1 MLPIAP
7 WARLLGL
14 TLVMTG
20 VPAVTVKALFS
31 DAVSPPEVMVAVR
44 APGVAAGS
52 MAMLGVACVASVT
65 LRVDVVMP
73 WPRLKT
79 EVPCRKFVPEPTIDK
94 VPMFWPCWP
103 VLGET
108 LAIVAEPEE
117 TVELVDTVS
126 PPVVRLTVRLPV
138 PVVPGM
144 DILTVASVASVT
156 VTLATVMP
164 EAKFA
169 VVVPWMKWVKAAAM
183 VPFRL
188 V

>member
-1 MLPIAP
+1 
-7 WARLLGL
+7 
-14 TLVMTG
+14 
-20 VPAVTVKALFS
+20 
-31 DAVSPPEVMVAVR
+31 
-44 APGVAAGS
+44 
-52 MAMLGVACVASVT
+52 
-65 LRVDVVMP
+65 
-73 WPRLKT
+73 
-79 EVPCRKFVPEPTIDK
+79 
-94 VPMFWPCWP
+94 MFWPCWP

-169 VVVPWMKWVKAAAM
+169 VVVPGMKWVKAAAM